1 MTGSRALR
9 SVIATLLAA
18 GALTV
23 AGEVAAGS
31 FCSLNG
37 CQVRPPVSVPGFG
50 GIGGGGGGWG
60 NDGNSGD
67 PEREYRAH
75 WCSDFPSE
83 VWKHGCDVYSPPQLA
98 VNGCG
103 TAGGAPVPDFLVSPV
118 MPGVAAGLGGVFT
131 IACNRHD
138 TCYGTAGSSK
148 ATCDDALYQDMVMF
162 AEQKIPSHLLPMLS
176 PAVRGQA
183 WAYSRYLR
191 WDTISPWNSGG
202 YFDMAQDQAYCR
214 RWASEHQQICR

>member
-103 TAGGAPVPDFLVSPV
+103 TAGGMPVPDFLVSPV
-118 MPGVAAGLGGVFT
+118 MAVVAAGMGGIFT
-131 IACNRHD
+131 DACDVHD
-138 TCYGTAGSSK
+138 RCYGTAGNQKSK
-148 ATCDDALYQDMVMF
+148 CDEALYRDMVIG
-162 AEQKIPSHLLPMLS
+162 AESYIPAALLPAFR
-176 PAVRGQA
+176 PYAHGQA
-183 WAYSRYLR
+183 WAYSKFLQ
-191 WDTISPWNSGG
+191 WETVMPWTSGPA
-202 YFDMAQDQAYCR
+202 FNAAQDQGYCR
-214 RWASEHQQICR
+214 RWASEFREICS